1 VTRARTIVLG
11 LGMATLVADGGGSAI
26 TVADVGGVRIAGV
39 LVDAGAAG
47 TATLVQVGTPGAVRQ
62 DHAQDPTVLHDLF
75 CRVGG
80 GSAGTAPSCATI
92 DSNAVVGDNLW
103 LWRADHGAGAGW
115 TQNRSAT
122 GLIVD
127 GDDVTMY
134 GLFVEHFQQYQTIWN
149 GERGRLFFFQSE
161 MPYDP
166 PDQPSWQHG
175 GVNGYAAYK
184 VADGVTRHDAL
195 GLGVYSAFRA
205 AVVADDALEA
215 PAAPGV
221 ALHHLV
227 TVWLNGAAGSAI
239 NHILNATGAAA
250 NQASRRANSAD

>member
-1 VTRARTIVLG
+1 
-11 LGMATLVADGGGSAI
+11 MATLVADGGGSALAI
-26 TVADVGGVRIAGV
+26 ADVDGVRVAGV
-39 LVDAGAAG
+39 LVDAGPAG
-47 TATLVQVGTPGAVRQ
+47 TATLVQVGAPGAPRQ
-62 DHAQDPTVLHDLF
+62 DHAQDPTFLHDLF

-122 GLIVD
+122 GLVVN

-134 GLFVEHFQQYQTIWN
+134 GLFVEHFQQYQTLWN
-149 GERGRLFFFQSE
+149 GERGRLFFFQSA

-166 PDQPSWQHG
+166 PDQPSWQHA

-184 VADGVTRHDAL
+184 VADTVTAHQAL

-205 AVVADDALEA
+205 TVVADAALEA
-215 PAAPGV
+215 PVAPGV
-221 ALHHLV
+221 GLHHLV

-250 NQASRRANSAD
+250 NQTNRRANSAD